1 MEHHAQEGRKRKVDD
16 NCEQIRGLDSCSSSA
31 NVAGAW
37 LTQEKGEMTGMEAY
51 MGNLK
56 RVDGETLKITTTDLV
71 GTLEA
76 NALMLVGDG
85 EGFRVLL
92 RS

>member
-1 MEHHAQEGRKRKVDD
+1 MEV
-16 NCEQIRGLDSCSSSA
+16 
-31 NVAGAW
+31 
-37 LTQEKGEMTGMEAY
+37 Y

-56 RVDGETLKITTTDLV
+56 RVDRETLKITTTDLV

-76 NALMLVGDG
+76 NALMLVGYG

-92 RS
+92 RCSTFPLLM